1 MDNIQYMQND
11 DESTCASA
19 SMLSDLS
26 MIGRLSEKSSTTQR
40 IHRISMGSSESNNG
54 LPVSGT
60 APGDDAIRKCISHS
74 NDAECCQPDLYQD
87 DADAGPRSL
96 LEPARI
102 DPLSPHDADADFVD
116 AVTTFNVAVA
126 NHRRKDYDQAYLL
139 YELTLND
146 VLQLLSAS
154 DDVPSAT
161 IIELSMHAHN
171 NLGVIAYMEG
181 EHEDAKANFDAALL
195 FARQLNQRAGQ
206 VKNLS
211 VATVLSNWC
220 RVHWMCGDI
229 ATDPLLQGTEE
240 VLHLR
245 TESLP
250 WYHMDVASS
259 HFNLAVACHAC
270 GGRAKEALFHL
281 QKYLEVSAHNAQ
293 SGENQLDPVPALIY
307 ILLVRFEDK
316 NDAMPQELTRG
327 LRTLQDKRQED
338 GPNSPEVAAVLNFVG
353 TLLFHCK
360 EFDNALSFFEEEL
373 RVEEGLD
380 QRDRVSL
387 SVTCNN
393 IGRTLQESG
402 KLKEAIV
409 YYKRALSA
417 DFKDSM
423 GFKKFL
429 GETRATKDPTTTN
442 LFSTVW
448 YNLGLIHDK
457 LGSATEAI
465 SAFQISL
472 NLRKII
478 LGPQHPDIACLWYNI
493 GVLQM
498 EKNFLDDAH
507 VSFREAFAIRA
518 VCTEHQLDD
527 ERMIQT
533 LEKLSSLQRS
543 TGSLDGA
550 ITALDDIGHLI
561 FHSASHSFIKRQH
574 ELSRVYYRVAEIHH
588 DMGDCV
594 QSFHMAQKAIQ
605 VAEAAAPSLEDG
617 EDSLVDKVALLEQ
630 WALAYLLVGSLLH
643 EQCEAERA
651 YHVLQQTIRTLDS
664 LQGHPLF
671 ATPSLLALR
680 QVALLLATPRCAP
693 VA

>member
-240 VLHLR
+240 VLRLR

-327 LRTLQDKRQED
+327 LRTL
-338 GPNSPEVAAVLNFVG
+338 
-353 TLLFHCK
+353 
-360 EFDNALSFFEEEL
+360 
-373 RVEEGLD
+373 
-380 QRDRVSL
+380 
-387 SVTCNN
+387 
-393 IGRTLQESG
+393 
-402 KLKEAIV
+402 
-409 YYKRALSA
+409 
-417 DFKDSM
+417 
-423 GFKKFL
+423 
-429 GETRATKDPTTTN
+429 
-442 LFSTVW
+442 
-448 YNLGLIHDK
+448 
-457 LGSATEAI
+457 
-465 SAFQISL
+465 
-472 NLRKII
+472 
-478 LGPQHPDIACLWYNI
+478 
-493 GVLQM
+493 
-498 EKNFLDDAH
+498 
-507 VSFREAFAIRA
+507 
-518 VCTEHQLDD
+518 
-527 ERMIQT
+527 
-533 LEKLSSLQRS
+533 
-543 TGSLDGA
+543 
-550 ITALDDIGHLI
+550 
-561 FHSASHSFIKRQH
+561 
-574 ELSRVYYRVAEIHH
+574 
-588 DMGDCV
+588 
-594 QSFHMAQKAIQ
+594 
-605 VAEAAAPSLEDG
+605 
-617 EDSLVDKVALLEQ
+617 
-630 WALAYLLVGSLLH
+630 
-643 EQCEAERA
+643 
-651 YHVLQQTIRTLDS
+651 
-664 LQGHPLF
+664 
-671 ATPSLLALR
+671 
-680 QVALLLATPRCAP
+680 
-693 VA
+693 